1 MLAMETGNM
10 LVDAQTAF
18 SKQLRRRRGSGALNW
33 LRHRPR
39 ECVRLAS
46 LEEALGA
53 APPAHRRRAGLEAI
67 PLESVIGTAEP
78 AKARVFDHAFRPPQT
93 SRRRW
98 ERIWI
103 ASRRGSSL
111 PPISVY
117 RLGDHHYVDDG
128 HHRVSVARALGMA
141 AIDAEVTVLAA

>member
-1 MLAMETGNM
+1 METGNL
-10 LVDAQTAF
+10 LVDAQSAF
-18 SKQLRRRRGSGALNW
+18 AKQLRRRRGSGALNW
-33 LRHRPR
+33 LKRRPR

-53 APPAHRRRAGLEAI
+53 APPASRRSAGLRAI
-67 PLESVIGTAEP
+67 PLESVVGTAEP
-78 AKARVFDHAFRPPQT
+78 AKARVFDHAFRPPHT

-98 ERIWI
+98 ERLWM
-103 ASRRGSSL
+103 ASRRGTSL

-117 RLGDHHYVDDG
+117 RLGDRHYVDDG

-141 AIDAEVTVLAA
+141 AIDAEVTELAA